1 MMFVMTYQNRMLYKY
16 PEYLKK
22 YWPFVVSK
30 MQYMEQSYAK
40 DNPAAPT

>member
-22 YWPFVVSK
+22 YWPFVVCK
-30 MQYMEQSYAK
+30 MQNMEQKYAK
-40 DNPAAPT
+40 HNAAAPT